1 MLSFS
6 AEAAEAE
13 LGLLIKKGHGLLSK
27 RRLTV
32 SEVDV
37 ILRAE
42 ADWLRETYDTLTLVF
57 QKNTQANTL
66 LEMGPRHLRGSLSSD
81 IGSQFEQRMKNRLS
95 LLERLRTQD

>member
-13 LGLLIKKGHGLLSK
+13 LGLLIKKGQTLLSK

-32 SEVDV
+32 SEVDIV
-37 ILRAE
+37 LRSE

-57 QKNTQANTL
+57 QRNTQADTL
-66 LEMGPRHLRGSLSSD
+66 LEMGPRHLRGALSKD
-81 IGSQFEQRMKNRLS
+81 IGLQFEQRMKNRID
-95 LLERLRTQD
+95 LLERLRSQD